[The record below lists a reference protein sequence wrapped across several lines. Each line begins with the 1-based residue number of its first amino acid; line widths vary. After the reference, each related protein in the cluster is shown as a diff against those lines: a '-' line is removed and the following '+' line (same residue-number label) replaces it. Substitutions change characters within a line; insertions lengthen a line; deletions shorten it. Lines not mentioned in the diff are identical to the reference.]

1 MTSKSHVRPEDRVR
15 SIIRHIDNVNFTASD
30 CEIHPKKPCLLLLNN
45 FNQDRFH
52 CLYANRSTV
61 WKSYTINQSCDIP
74 EHFYEMIEM
83 YTQLGSEYV
92 LPFAGH
98 FRESSGYTIGMF
110 RQSIQLYAPRKIQRL
125 QFKETVYALVV
136 FFCAVCY
143 QMGGAVPDLKQF
155 LFLYTDHHPVLCDIG
170 DFNVENRVR
179 LKGHKPHLNE
189 KKWRRVMQKKTLRD
203 VIRYLKLEFK
213 LFFHQKKKKGKR
225 CILDEPDEAFD
236 TETHELLCQ
245 SGHKSLILVLREF
258 CHLMP
263 NNHIRNN
270 IVGKWV
276 ACLGNTGEEKDEEMM
291 L

>member
-83 YTQLGSEYV
+83 YTLLGSEYV

-179 LKGHKPHLNE
+179 LKGHKPHFN
-189 KKWRRVMQKKTLRD
+189 
-203 VIRYLKLEFK
+203 
-213 LFFHQKKKKGKR
+213 
-225 CILDEPDEAFD
+225 
-236 TETHELLCQ
+236 
-245 SGHKSLILVLREF
+245 
-258 CHLMP
+258 
-263 NNHIRNN
+263 
-270 IVGKWV
+270 
-276 ACLGNTGEEKDEEMM
+276 
-291 L
+291 

>member
-1 MTSKSHVRPEDRVR
+1 MVGIRIRVTLC
-15 SIIRHIDNVNFTASD
+15 S
-30 CEIHPKKPCLLLLNN
+30 
-45 FNQDRFH
+45 
-52 CLYANRSTV
+52 
-61 WKSYTINQSCDIP
+61 
-74 EHFYEMIEM
+74 
-83 YTQLGSEYV
+83 
-92 LPFAGH
+92 H

-110 RQSIQLYAPRKIQRL
+110 HQSIQLYAPRKIQRV

-203 VIRYLKLEFK
+203 VIRYLKLEFN

-225 CILDEPDEAFD
+225 CILNEPDEAFD

-245 SGHKSLILVLREF
+245 SGHKSLIHILQEF

-270 IVGKWV
+270 IVGEWV
-276 ACLGNTGEEKDEEMM
+276 ARLGNTVE
-291 L
+291 